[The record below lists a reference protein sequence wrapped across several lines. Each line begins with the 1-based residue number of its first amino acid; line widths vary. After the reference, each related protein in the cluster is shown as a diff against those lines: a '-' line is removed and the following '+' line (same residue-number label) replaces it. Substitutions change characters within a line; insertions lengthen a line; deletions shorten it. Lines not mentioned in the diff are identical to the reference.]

1 MESGQTPS
9 NFQKLVLDWLYT
21 SEAAESQEEDVEE
34 GLDCS
39 GRDGDQVIEAFIVVA
54 IDPVGNVESTVKTH
68 QDEVVRCEDFNL
80 P

>member
-39 GRDGDQVIEAFIVVA
+39 GRDGDQVLEAFIVVA
-54 IDPVGNVESTVKTH
+54 IEPVGNVEGTVQTH
-68 QDEVVRCEDFNL
+68 QDEVVGCEDFNL